1 MRDDY
6 NYQTETTKCVRGSWL
21 RHDVYTNETLF
32 NGTWY
37 AEEDWPALVE
47 AVERDEAARDRA
59 EEARMMYND
68 MRRSAGEPD

>member
-6 NYQTETTKCVRGSWL
+6 NYQTETKKCVRGRWL
-21 RHDVYTNETLF
+21 RHDVYTHETCF
-32 NGTWY
+32 NGRWY
-37 AEEDWPALVE
+37 AEEDRPALVE
-47 AVERDEAARDRA
+47 AVEQDEERA

>member
-6 NYQTETTKCVRGSWL
+6 NYQTETKISVAGRLLS
-21 RHDVYTNETLF
+21 HDAYTHETLF

-37 AEEDWPALVE
+37 TEEDRPALVE